1 MASDDGK
8 SWSSELR
15 REIDA
20 ERVLL
25 AEALDR
31 LDEAAAGARAGARLT
46 AAALAAGVV
55 VGAATT
61 WLFGRRR
68 A

>member
-8 SWSSELR
+8 SWSSELL
-15 REIDA
+15 REIEA

-31 LDEAAAGARAGARLT
+31 LDEAAAGARPI